1 MANENYKFDT
11 LKVRG
16 GYKPEDHNYSV
27 AVPIYQ
33 TAAYDLGSPDRA
45 DNLFLGNEEGF
56 LYTRV
61 NNPTVDVL
69 EKRVAALDG
78 AVAGIALAAG
88 MAAIAYT
95 ILNIAEGGGR
105 ILSSAYIY
113 GAASDSFKKIYPKF
127 GIYFDL
133 SRNFENLIELEK
145 EIKPDTKAIY
155 VESIS
160 NPNGALVDIEAL
172 AELAHK
178 HGIPLVV
185 DNTFATP
192 YLFNP
197 IKHGADIVV
206 YSATKALNGHGNVIA
221 GLVLESGNFNW
232 DSEKFPQFQEKHYT
246 LRDEQDKPRSFAEK
260 FPDFPFTTRI
270 RLNYLNY
277 LGASI
282 SPFDAYLILLGIET
296 LSERIQKQVSN
307 TIKVIEYLEKN
318 EHVEWIKYP
327 SLKTSPYYELSEKY
341 FPRGTGSVL
350 SFGFLGSLEKIK
362 EFIETVNIFSY
373 HANVGDARSLI
384 INSPRTTHS
393 ELTPDEQNYA
403 KIEPNLIRL
412 SIGLED
418 PDDLIADLDQAFKQV
433 FKEA

>member
-1 MANENYKFDT
+1 MSIENYKFDT
-11 LKVRG
+11 LKVRA
-16 GYKPEDHNYSV
+16 GYNPEDHNYSV

-33 TAAYDLGSPDRA
+33 TAAFDLGSPDRA
-45 DNLFLGNEEGF
+45 ENLFLGNEEGY

-69 EKRVAALDG
+69 EKRVAALEG
-78 AVAGIALAAG
+78 ASGAIVVASG

-113 GAASDSFKKIYPKF
+113 GAASDSFKRIYPKF
-127 GIYFDL
+127 GIHFDL
-133 SRNFENLIELEK
+133 SRNFDKPEELEK

-160 NPNGALVDIEAL
+160 NPNGDIVDIEAL

-192 YLFNP
+192 YLLNP
-197 IKHGADIVV
+197 IKYGADVVV

-221 GLVLESGNFNW
+221 GLVLESGKFPW
-232 DSEKFPQFQEKHYT
+232 DNGNFPQFLEKNYT
-246 LRDEQDKPRSFAEK
+246 LRDENENPRNFVEK
-260 FPDFPFTTRI
+260 FPELPFTTRI

-277 LGASI
+277 LGAAI
-282 SPFDAYLILLGIET
+282 SPFDAYLLLIGIET

-307 TIKVIEYLEKN
+307 TKKVIDYLEKN
-318 EHVEWIKYP
+318 DHVEWIKYP
-327 SLKTSPYYELSEKY
+327 SLETSPYYELSKKY
-341 FPRGTGSVL
+341 FPLGSGSVF

-362 EFIETVNIFSY
+362 EFITAVELFSY
-373 HANVGDARSLI
+373 HANIGDARSLI
-384 INSPRTTHS
+384 INSPKTTHS
-393 ELTPDEQNYA
+393 ELTPEEQTYA
-403 KIEPNLIRL
+403 EIEPNLIRL

-418 PDDLIADLDQAFKQV
+418 ADDLINDLDQAFKQV
-433 FKEA
+433 FLKK

>member
-133 SRNFENLIELEK
+133 SRNFENLVELEK

-260 FPDFPFTTRI
+260 FTGFPFTTRI

-327 SLKTSPYYELSEKY
+327 SLKTSPYYELSQKY

-362 EFIETVNIFSY
+362 AFIETVNIFSY

-433 FKEA
+433 FKEE

>member
-178 HGIPLVV
+178 HSIPLVV

-418 PDDLIADLDQAFKQV
+418 PDDLIADLDQAFKKV
-433 FKEA
+433 FKEV

>member
-1 MANENYKFDT
+1 
-11 LKVRG
+11 
-16 GYKPEDHNYSV
+16 
-27 AVPIYQ
+27 
-33 TAAYDLGSPDRA
+33 
-45 DNLFLGNEEGF
+45 
-56 LYTRV
+56 
-61 NNPTVDVL
+61 
-69 EKRVAALDG
+69 
-78 AVAGIALAAG
+78 
-88 MAAIAYT
+88 
-95 ILNIAEGGGR
+95 
-105 ILSSAYIY
+105 
-113 GAASDSFKKIYPKF
+113 
-127 GIYFDL
+127 
-133 SRNFENLIELEK
+133 
-145 EIKPDTKAIY
+145 
-155 VESIS
+155 
-160 NPNGALVDIEAL
+160 
-172 AELAHK
+172 AHK

-197 IKHGADIVV
+197 IKHGADVVV

-221 GLVLESGNFNW
+221 GLVLEGGNFNW

-246 LRDEQDKPRSFAEK
+246 LRDENDKLRSFAEK
-260 FPDFPFTTRI
+260 FPGFPFTTRI

-282 SPFDAYLILLGIET
+282 SPFDAYLLLLGIET

-307 TIKVIEYLEKN
+307 TLKVIDYLEKN

-327 SLKTSPYYELSEKY
+327 SLKTSVYYELSQKY

-418 PDDLIADLDQAFKQV
+418 PDDLIADLDQAFKKV